1 MLEISTRK
9 FLHMRVGKAFLV
21 MTRNPETF
29 YERLINKLLFEKIIF
44 NASIS
49 KVSTSIFDLQAANL

>member
-1 MLEISTRK
+1 
-9 FLHMRVGKAFLV
+9 MRVGKAFLV